1 LESSQLK
8 NLPLYAL
15 KDLVERLR
23 SKDGCPWDQKQTPED
38 NKKYLIEEMYELF
51 EAIDENNLDNIC
63 EELGDVLMLIMSLAR
78 MYEEKGAFGID
89 QVATICREKMIRRH
103 PHVFGD
109 ARAKDAEAVLNRW
122 HQMKNKEKKAHNKS
136 ILDSVP
142 SKMPALHR
150 AFQLAERAARVGF
163 DWLDRKLV
171 EKKMD
176 EEYIE
181 FKEALNANKFDDI
194 QSEMGDLMFSIINLA
209 RWYKIHPET
218 ALNAC
223 NQKFI
228 QRFMFIEEQL
238 KSQGKTL
245 EAASLE
251 EMDKLWDVA
260 KAGE

>member
-1 LESSQLK
+1 LK
-8 NLPLYAL
+8 NIPLYAL

-23 SKDGCPWDQKQTPED
+23 SKNGCPWDQKQTPED
-38 NKKYLIEEMYELF
+38 TKHYLIEEMYELF
-51 EAIDENNLDNIC
+51 EAIDENNSDHIC

-78 MYEEKGAFGID
+78 MYEEKGIFGID
-89 QVATICREKMIRRH
+89 QVATLCREKMIRRH

-122 HQMKNKEKKAHNKS
+122 HQMKNKEKKKQHKS
-136 ILDSVP
+136 FLDSVP

-176 EEYIE
+176 EEYQE
-181 FKEALNANKFDDI
+181 FKDALQADKLDDI
-194 QSEMGDLMFSIINLA
+194 QSEMGDLIFSIINIA
-209 RWYKIHPET
+209 RWCKIHPET
-218 ALNAC
+218 ALNDC

-228 QRFMFIEEQL
+228 QRFRYIETQL
-238 KSQGKTL
+238 SAQGKNL
-245 EAASLE
+245 ETATLE
-251 EMDKLWDVA
+251 EMDSLWNAA
-260 KAGE
+260 KVD

>member
-1 LESSQLK
+1 LK
-8 NLPLYAL
+8 NAPLYAL

-23 SKDGCPWDQKQTPED
+23 SKNGCPWDQKQSPEN

-78 MYEEKGAFGID
+78 MYEEQGAFGID

-109 ARAKDAEAVLNRW
+109 ARAKDAEAVLKRW
-122 HQMKNKEKKAHNKS
+122 HQMKNKENQKHNKS
-136 ILDSVP
+136 FLGSVP

-150 AFQLAERAARVGF
+150 AFLLAERAARVGF

-176 EEYIE
+176 EEYLE
-181 FKEALNANKFDDI
+181 FKEALKTDNTENI
-194 QSEMGDLMFSIINLA
+194 QSEMGDLIFSIINIA
-209 RWYKIHPET
+209 RWYKIHPES
-218 ALNAC
+218 ALNNC

-245 EAASLE
+245 DDASLE
-251 EMDKLWDVA
+251 EMDKLWDLA
-260 KAGE
+260 KAGERTMP